1 MDSTPFFL
9 DCDTGIDDSLA
20 IAYLV
25 ASPGV
30 DLVGVG
36 AVSGNLA
43 AAGGA
48 RNTSDLLSL
57 LGRPDV
63 PVAVGAHDFLSHPFD
78 GGAPHVHG
86 RNGIGE
92 VDLPTSAV
100 PLREESA
107 AQMLVRLA
115 HEHEGRLRV
124 LAIGPFTNLA
134 LALELEPDLPR
145 LVRDVTVMGGTAM
158 APGNVSPVAEANVA
172 NDPEAAA
179 AVFSA
184 AWDVTMVGLDVTM
197 EHRFE
202 ERHRRALLDAGTP
215 ATTALARMLEYYFAF
230 YAPIFGRPSAA
241 LHDPLAI
248 AVAAGGVT
256 LTSAPRVPVVVDATD
271 GPGRGQT
278 IADLR
283 ALYTGFADERRGG
296 TRVVLSIAED
306 FGDVLLERLL
316 TL

>member
-1 MDSTPFFL
+1 MDTTPFFL

-48 RNTSDLLSL
+48 RNTRDLLDL

-92 VDLPTSAV
+92 VELPASAV

-134 LALELEPDLPR
+134 LALQLEPDLPR

-158 APGNVSPVAEANVA
+158 APGNVSPVAEANVG

-184 AWDVTMVGLDVTM
+184 PWDVTMVGLDVTM
-197 EHRFE
+197 QHRFE
-202 ERHRRALLDAGTP
+202 ERHRQALLDAGTP